1 MPMLKSPQ
9 GSARAGIEP
18 GASRTRSLL
27 TPRIP
32 LHGCESATVTPSG
45 DERLLFPAGSAV
57 LSSGCASGSR
67 VKSGSSRKNNGSRKA
82 ARARATRRCVVG
94 CRLPRAR
101 VRLAYFSRGVSSV
114 LSALGNGAPPQ
125 TRRHLNLRTPPS
137 GSPHTKFGPFCNGC
151 NRHLGPLFPS
161 CGRLIRI
168 PRPPP
173 PSQKRRESDL
183 EPSAVSA

>member
-1 MPMLKSPQ
+1 M
-9 GSARAGIEP
+9 
-18 GASRTRSLL
+18 L

-32 LHGCESATVTPSG
+32 LHGYKATTVTPSG

-67 VKSGSSRKNNGSRKA
+67 VKSGARERTMEA
-82 ARARATRRCVVG
+82 ARLQEARSDAKDVVG

-137 GSPHTKFGPFCNGC
+137 GSPHTKFDTFCNGC

-168 PRPPP
+168 PRHN
-173 PSQKRRESDL
+173 
-183 EPSAVSA
+183 VSHRHPHRSSGCPRKANSTTGRAYSRAMTDG